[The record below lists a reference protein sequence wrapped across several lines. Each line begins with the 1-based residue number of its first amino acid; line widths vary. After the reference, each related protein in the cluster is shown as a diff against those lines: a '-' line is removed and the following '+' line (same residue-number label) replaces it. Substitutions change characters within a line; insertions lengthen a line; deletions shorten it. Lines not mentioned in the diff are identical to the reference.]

1 MIIAVDGPAAAGKGT
16 LARKLAAHLG
26 FHFLDTGALYRMVAM
41 AVLDKGLMPEN
52 AEAAIHAAE
61 ALDPARFN
69 DDDLRNEYVGSAASV
84 ISAHPAVRA
93 ALLAFQRDFAARV
106 PGAVL
111 DGRDIGTAVC
121 PDAEVKL
128 FVTASPEVRARRRFI
143 ELQLRKAGDAS
154 FDEVLA
160 DIKTR
165 DERDRTRASAPLVPA
180 ADAAVIDTTDM
191 NAAEVF
197 GVALEIVNG
206 RDVR

>member
-26 FHFLDTGALYRMVAM
+26 YHFLDTGSLYRMVAKS
-41 AVLDKGLMPEN
+41 VIDKGLMPDN
-52 AEAAIHAAE
+52 AEAAAHT
-61 ALDPARFN
+61 ARSLNPSSFR

-84 ISAHPAVRA
+84 IAVNKDVRA
-93 ALLAFQRDFAARV
+93 ALLDLQRNFARRS

-121 PDAEVKL
+121 PDADVKL
-128 FVTASPEVRARRRFI
+128 FITASADMRARRRLR
-143 ELQLRKAGDAS
+143 ELTARGGDAN
-154 FDEVLA
+154 FEEVLS

-180 ADAAVIDTTDM
+180 ADAVVIDTTEM
-191 NAAEVF
+191 SIEEAFAA
-197 GVALEIVNG
+197 AMKIV
-206 RDVR
+206 DAKS